1 MHKEIVKPRLIAFE
15 VTRRCRYSCRHCR
28 AAAAADL
35 DEQLSTAQCKKILR
49 SVARFCK
56 CVIILTGGE
65 PMERSDIFELISFG
79 TRLGLRMVMA
89 TCGYLI
95 DDDSTAKLKKA
106 GILALSFSLDAASA
120 EMHDKF
126 RESKGAFDAT
136 IRAAALAKRAGIRFQ
151 INTTISKLNIDEAAG
166 IAELAKQLGA
176 YCYNPFILVPTGRA
190 KDLADYVLD
199 PVEYEAL
206 LNELLD
212 MKLNSKI
219 QLRLTCGPQF
229 ARVARQSGAE
239 KRLDDVRG
247 CLGGTEFGFISC
259 NGDVQIC
266 GFLDIS
272 AGNLLENNFS
282 FGKIWRNSEFLK
294 RIRNRAGYT
303 GKCRLCDFVGI
314 CGGCRARAF
323 AITGDCFASD
333 PVCDYRV
340 DVKK

>member
-1 MHKEIVKPRLIAFE
+1 MRKEIVKPRLIAFE

-28 AAAAADL
+28 AGAGADF
-35 DEQLSTAQCKKILR
+35 DEDLSTSQCKKILR
-49 SVARFCK
+49 SVARYNK

-65 PMERSDIFELISFG
+65 PMEREDIYELISFG
-79 TRLGLRMVMA
+79 TKLGLRMVMA

-95 DDDSTAKLKKA
+95 DEDSMTKIKEA
-106 GILALSFSLDAASA
+106 GILALSFSLDGASA

-126 RESKGAFDAT
+126 RESKGAFDAAVN
-136 IRAAALAKRAGIRFQ
+136 AARLAKKAGVKFQ
-151 INTTISKLNIDEAAG
+151 INTTISKLNIDEAVG
-166 IAELAKQLGA
+166 IGELALQLGA
-176 YCYNPFILVPTGRA
+176 YCYNPFILVPAGRG
-190 KDLADYVLD
+190 KELIDCVLE

-219 QLRLTCGPQF
+219 QLRVTCGPQF
-229 ARVARQSGAE
+229 ARIAAQSSAE

-247 CLGGTEFGFISC
+247 CLGGTEFGFISYK
-259 NGDVQIC
+259 GDVQIC
-266 GFLDIS
+266 GFLNIS
-272 AGNLLENNFS
+272 AGNLVENNFN

-323 AITGDCFASD
+323 AVSGDCLASD
-333 PVCDYRV
+333 PVCDYKV